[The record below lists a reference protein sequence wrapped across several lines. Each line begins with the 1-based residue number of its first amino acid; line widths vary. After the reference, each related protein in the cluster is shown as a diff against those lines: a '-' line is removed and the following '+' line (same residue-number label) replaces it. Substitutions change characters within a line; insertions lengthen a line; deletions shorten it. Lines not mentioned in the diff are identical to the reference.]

1 VNSILNI
8 FLDQKDQIR
17 CKPQGEVESLWFGD
31 LRIFA
36 SDDQLEAI
44 RGAIE
49 LRLHQKRHWGAF
61 DKAPIPPPDPFV
73 ARWGTEVDREL
84 TEALDLYPDHT
95 VATIDPDE
103 ILADMAQSYEVH
115 REV

>member
-1 VNSILNI
+1 M
-8 FLDQKDQIR
+8 
-17 CKPQGEVESLWFGD
+17 
-31 LRIFA
+31 RIFA

-49 LRLHQKRHWGAF
+49 LRLHAKFSQRKPAL
-61 DKAPIPPPDPFV
+61 DPFV
-73 ARWGTEVDREL
+73 ARWGAEVDREM
-84 TEALDLYPDHT
+84 TESLDLYPDHT

-103 ILADMAQSYEVH
+103 LLANMAEPYEVH